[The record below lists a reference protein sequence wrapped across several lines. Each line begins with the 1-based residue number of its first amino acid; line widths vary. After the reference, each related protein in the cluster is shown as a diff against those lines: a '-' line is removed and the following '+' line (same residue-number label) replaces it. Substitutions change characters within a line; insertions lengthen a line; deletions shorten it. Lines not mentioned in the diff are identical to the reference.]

1 MSYTEQ
7 KVQVKSQICNKHIP
21 KKARESGYAIWLY
34 SLLCHSLLMNFTF
47 FHLQPDSPFLIG
59 EFCRWHQRGK
69 YWACRVG
76 SWPLFLN
83 EKKKNIILLLF
94 IFSLSSEAVHPVRN
108 WVDMKRR
115 VGSYRRCYFFSHCAI
130 PGEPLIVLHVALTSD
145 ISSSIQVQS
154 LRHLVHSKVLKLQC
168 TSFKKL

>member
-1 MSYTEQ
+1 MQ
-7 KVQVKSQICNKHIP
+7 H
-21 KKARESGYAIWLY
+21 LY
-34 SLLCHSLLMNFTF
+34 NLLCCCLLMNFTF

-59 EFCRWHQRGK
+59 EFCHWHQWEK
-69 YWACRVG
+69 CWACRVG
-76 SWPLFLN
+76 SQSLFWN
-83 EKKKNIILLLF
+83 EKKKDIILSFFF

-154 LRHLVHSKVLKLQC
+154 LMHLVHSKVLKLQS
-168 TSFKKL
+168 TSFKIHNPL

>member
-1 MSYTEQ
+1 MPLLSAL
-7 KVQVKSQICNKHIP
+7 SQFVD
-21 KKARESGYAIWLY
+21 EFY
-34 SLLCHSLLMNFTF
+34 F

-59 EFCRWHQRGK
+59 EFCHWHQWEK
-69 YWACRVG
+69 YCACRVG

-83 EKKKNIILLLF
+83 EKKKNFTLF

-154 LRHLVHSKVLKLQC
+154 LMHLAHNKVLKLQC
-168 TSFKKL
+168 TYFKICNSL